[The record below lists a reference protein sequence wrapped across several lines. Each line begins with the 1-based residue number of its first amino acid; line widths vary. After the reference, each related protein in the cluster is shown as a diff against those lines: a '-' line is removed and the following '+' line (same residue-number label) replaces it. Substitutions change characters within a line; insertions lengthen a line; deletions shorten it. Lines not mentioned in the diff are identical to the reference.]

1 MSKIGLNYTYLSPKH
16 AGGKDQVGLNLLAG
30 FHELD
35 LLEHFVVICFDYSKD
50 VILSIAP
57 EANVITIP
65 CKKVAGSELQRML
78 RLLSV
83 GTFRLP
89 SLIKKNDIN
98 LVFHLS
104 CNNGLKKLPVPSI
117 VIPHD
122 IKAVSHR
129 VLSSVKVPLYKYWLY
144 KIMYYNDF
152 RLADRIIA
160 ISDFDK
166 NDICKYYPKFS
177 KKVIKIY
184 NPINIRYIP
193 QKIKVDKPYICALNI
208 QFHHKNTITLIKAF
222 ELIKDKISYDL
233 MLIGNVPERV
243 NYLKEY
249 VYAHKLEKRI
259 HFTGFLQEDEM
270 YKMLANCSLYV
281 NPSLY
286 EGFGMTA
293 IEAIIFKVPVLVSK
307 IPANYEVTQ
316 GLCRYYEPAESIEAL
331 ADAILDILNNIP
343 NGQNLEQCK
352 KSVEKVYNYIDISKQ
367 YYNLFLSTINKE
379 ED

>member
-1 MSKIGLNYTYLSPKH
+1 M
-16 AGGKDQVGLNLLAG
+16 
-30 FHELD
+30 
-35 LLEHFVVICFDYSKD
+35 
-50 VILSIAP
+50 
-57 EANVITIP
+57 
-65 CKKVAGSELQRML
+65 
-78 RLLSV
+78 
-83 GTFRLP
+83 
-89 SLIKKNDIN
+89 
-98 LVFHLS
+98 
-104 CNNGLKKLPVPSI
+104 PSI

-249 VYAHKLEKRI
+249 VYAHKLEERI
-259 HFTGFLQEDEM
+259 HFTGFLQEDENVQN
-270 YKMLANCSLYV
+270 A
-281 NPSLY
+281 
-286 EGFGMTA
+286 
-293 IEAIIFKVPVLVSK
+293 SK
-307 IPANYEVTQ
+307 
-316 GLCRYYEPAESIEAL
+316 L
-331 ADAILDILNNIP
+331 
-343 NGQNLEQCK
+343 
-352 KSVEKVYNYIDISKQ
+352 
-367 YYNLFLSTINKE
+367 
-379 ED
+379 